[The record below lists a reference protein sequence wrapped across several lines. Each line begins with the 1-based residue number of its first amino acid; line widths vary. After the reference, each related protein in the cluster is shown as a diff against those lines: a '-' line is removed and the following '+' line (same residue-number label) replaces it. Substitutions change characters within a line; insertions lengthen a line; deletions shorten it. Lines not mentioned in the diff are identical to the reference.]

1 MVPKFLIPLTDCGQ
15 TKLLS
20 HISPLGTAM
29 KNKKSSYG
37 ARMPLA
43 VTLIVAA
50 FVSAFFISTYSN
62 KGSNYWVLAKAATA
76 GHVINKS
83 DLITSH
89 MNLGPSSNNYL
100 STSDQVIGLVATRT
114 MVPGEVLSTTDLAA
128 SADVM
133 ATSAVPLSLRFPDL
147 ASGVLEGD
155 SVDIYWVFDSRNGEA
170 VIDPILIMGGVTI
183 ITIDDSKNSL
193 SEDVSITVAI
203 EETQVLRVLSATTQ
217 GRLVVVRTH
226 V

>member
-1 MVPKFLIPLTDCGQ
+1 
-15 TKLLS
+15 
-20 HISPLGTAM
+20 M

-43 VTLIVAA
+43 ITLIVAA

-62 KGSNYWVLAKAATA
+62 KGSDYWVLANSVTP
-76 GHVINKS
+76 GHVINES
-83 DLITSH
+83 DLVTSH
-89 MNLGPSSNNYL
+89 MNLGGSSGSYL
-100 STSDQVIGLVATRT
+100 STSDQVIGLVATRK
-114 MVPGEVLSTTDLAA
+114 MVAGEVVSITDLAA

-133 ATSAVPLSLRFPDL
+133 ATSAVPLSLRSSDL
-147 ASGVLEGD
+147 ASGIIEGD
-155 SVDIYWVFDSRNGEA
+155 PVDIYWVFDSRNGEA

-183 ITIDDSKNSL
+183 LTLDDSKNSL
-193 SEDVSITVAI
+193 GGDVSITVAI

-217 GRLVVVRTH
+217 GRLVVVRTY

>member
-1 MVPKFLIPLTDCGQ
+1 
-15 TKLLS
+15 
-20 HISPLGTAM
+20 M

-43 VTLIVAA
+43 ITLIVAA

-62 KGSNYWVLAKAATA
+62 KGSDYWVLANSVTP
-76 GHVINKS
+76 GHVINES

-89 MNLGPSSNNYL
+89 MNLAASSGNYL

-114 MVPGEVLSTTDLAA
+114 MFAGEVVSITDLAA

-133 ATSAVPLSLRFPDL
+133 ATSAVPLSLRSSDL
-147 ASGVLEGD
+147 ASGIMEGD
-155 SVDIYWVFDSRNGEA
+155 PVDIYWVFDSRNGEA

-183 ITIDDSKNSL
+183 ITLDDSKNSL
-193 SEDVSITVAI
+193 GGDVSITVAI